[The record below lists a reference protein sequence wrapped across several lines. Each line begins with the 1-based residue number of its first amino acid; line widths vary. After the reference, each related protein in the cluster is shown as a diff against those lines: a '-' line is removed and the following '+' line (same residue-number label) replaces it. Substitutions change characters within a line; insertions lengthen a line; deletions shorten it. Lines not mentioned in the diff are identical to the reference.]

1 MFLDDIVGP
10 MSIEEHIG
18 KVKGGYRLYSH
29 KGKNLGTFPNKA
41 AAEKH
46 EREVQ
51 YFKHAGESVEEAK
64 KERKTNDDLAQTSQ
78 NAGTRELINK
88 ARRSTPGARSEQDA
102 ITNYLNQQS
111 DALAQ
116 AQDELEKQKTTN
128 QQQTAQL

>member
-10 MSIEEHIG
+10 MSIEE
-18 KVKGGYRLYSH
+18 
-29 KGKNLGTFPNKA
+29 
-41 AAEKH
+41 
-46 EREVQ
+46 
-51 YFKHAGESVEEAK
+51 AK
-64 KERKTNDDLAQTSQ
+64 KERKNDDLAQTSQ

-116 AQDELEKQKTTN
+116 AQDELEKQKT
-128 QQQTAQL
+128 L